1 MKNNHAEK
9 LKQLG
14 VYKQFLY
21 NLRRNDTTISQHNK
35 RSEFFTFSN
44 YVLSAFVFCDTPEGY
59 EFWSN
64 ISNK

>member
-1 MKNNHAEK
+1 MKNQHAEK

-14 VYKQFLY
+14 VYKQFLR
-21 NLRRNDTTISQHNK
+21 NLRRSGRLISKHNK
-35 RSEFFTFSN
+35 KTEFFTFPN
-44 YVLSAFVFCDTPEGY
+44 YVLSAFVFEGTPEGY

>member
-1 MKNNHAEK
+1 MNGNHAEK

-14 VYKQFLY
+14 VYKQFLC
-21 NLRRNDTTISQHNK
+21 NLRQCETTISQHNK

-64 ISNK
+64 ISKK